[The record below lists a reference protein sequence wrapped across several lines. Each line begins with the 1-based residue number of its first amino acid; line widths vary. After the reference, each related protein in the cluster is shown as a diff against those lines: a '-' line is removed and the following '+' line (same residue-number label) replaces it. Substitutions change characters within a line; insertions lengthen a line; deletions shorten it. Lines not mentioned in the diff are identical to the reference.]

1 MPEERAPISSSR
13 LTAGELPRHSFSTVR
28 RGFDPQ
34 EVRNYLEMVAREF
47 AAFEQRDAEIHQR
60 LREAEER
67 AAHPVIDEAALTAA
81 LGQQSARLLRN
92 AHEEA
97 QRITERAEARA
108 AALLREAQREAT
120 ELQVGA
126 ESSAGERIAEAEL
139 AVNAIQAQAQHSAD
153 ATVESARAEAEAM
166 VAQAREQGR
175 AMVEEAQL
183 ARKRVL
189 GDMAARRRGINLQ
202 IERLRAA
209 RDQLAMS
216 VLTVREAVDQI
227 VGGLAHADDAAR
239 AAAAEVAARQAPLLE
254 AEASAGAELVL
265 DPVTDELLLAASP
278 PAGSAAPVESAPPD
292 PEVELVDEE
301 AIVAPGAEDE
311 GATGGE
317 AAPGADA
324 PADGGETQV
333 VEELFA
339 RIRASSAPGE
349 RAPRQGDAEVVTAAA
364 TGDAPAS
371 ASASASAPAQ
381 PESVPEMDEEAAVDD
396 ALVGRQAE
404 LLDPVVVKLA
414 RKVKRALQDDQNRL
428 LERLRSGS
436 GEWSEDL
443 LADEAVQ
450 RASLVEATSAALH
463 EAARAGVVFAQ
474 RESGG
479 STRAKV
485 VLDDAQV
492 EGVAEA
498 LAQTVTTLLRR
509 RLAADDSDASE
520 RVGAAYREWRGER
533 IERLVGDH
541 AVSAFSIGVLASAA
555 RGSDVRWVLG
565 PTSPACADCDDNS
578 LGGAV
583 APGEEFP
590 TGHRHP
596 PAHAGC
602 RCLVVPTPKP

>member
-216 VLTVREAVDQI
+216 VLTVR
-227 VGGLAHADDAAR
+227 
-239 AAAAEVAARQAPLLE
+239 AEVAARQAPLLE
-254 AEASAGAELVL
+254 AEASAGAEIVL

-364 TGDAPAS
+364 TGDAPAP

>member
-153 ATVESARAEAEAM
+153 TTVESARAEAEAM

-189 GDMAARRRGINLQ
+189 GIWRRADGASTCRSNVFERHATSWQCQCSRCERRSTRSSGTGACRRRSARRSGR
-202 IERLRAA
+202 
-209 RDQLAMS
+209 S
-216 VLTVREAVDQI
+216 
-227 VGGLAHADDAAR
+227 GGPP
-239 AAAAEVAARQAPLLE
+239 APLLE
-254 AEASAGAELVL
+254 AEASAGAEIVL

-364 TGDAPAS
+364 TGDAPAP

-396 ALVGRQAE
+396 ALVAGR
-404 LLDPVVVKLA
+404 LSYSIRSSSSSRA
-414 RKVKRALQDDQNRL
+414 R
-428 LERLRSGS
+428 
-436 GEWSEDL
+436 
-443 LADEAVQ
+443 
-450 RASLVEATSAALH
+450 
-463 EAARAGVVFAQ
+463 
-474 RESGG
+474 
-479 STRAKV
+479 
-485 VLDDAQV
+485 
-492 EGVAEA
+492 
-498 LAQTVTTLLRR
+498 
-509 RLAADDSDASE
+509 
-520 RVGAAYREWRGER
+520 
-533 IERLVGDH
+533 
-541 AVSAFSIGVLASAA
+541 
-555 RGSDVRWVLG
+555 
-565 PTSPACADCDDNS
+565 
-578 LGGAV
+578 
-583 APGEEFP
+583 
-590 TGHRHP
+590 
-596 PAHAGC
+596 
-602 RCLVVPTPKP
+602 